1 MRILAVDDEL
11 PGLGALK
18 SAIAKAEP
26 DAEICAFQFPRKAL
40 EFVQENDVYAA
51 LLDIQMAG
59 MSGIELAKK
68 IKLTRPTVHIIFAT
82 GFDSFMKDTFQL
94 HANGYI
100 LKPVTA
106 SKVRAELDNLK
117 NLRDGFVAENAAN
130 AEPADGKRVRIQ
142 CFGNFEVFADGKPL
156 HFKYDKTKEVLAY
169 VVSRRGALCTN
180 SEIIVNVWDDD
191 VNHDSYLR
199 GIRKDL
205 VDMLKE
211 LDLEDILNTQRGK
224 LGIDVSK
231 VSCDYYD
238 FIAGDVNAINSYA
251 GEFMSQYSFAEMI
264 NAELDIQRYKD

>member
-18 SAIAKAEP
+18 SAISKAAP

-40 EFVQENDVYAA
+40 DFVRENDVYAA

-59 MSGIELAKK
+59 MSGIQLAKE
-68 IKLTRPTVHIIFAT
+68 IKLIRPGVHIIFAT
-82 GFDSFMKDTFQL
+82 GFDSFMKDAFQL

-106 SKVRAELDNLK
+106 AKVQAELDNLK
-117 NLRDGFVAENAAN
+117 DLRAGIAAEKAAETE
-130 AEPADGKRVRIQ
+130 APKGVQIQ
-142 CFGNFEVFADGKPL
+142 CFGNFEIFKDGKPM

-169 VVSRRGALCTN
+169 VISRRGALCSN

-191 VNHDSYLR
+191 GNHDSYLR

-205 VDMLKE
+205 VDTLTE
-211 LDLEDILNTQRGK
+211 QGIEDILILQRGK

-238 FIAGDVNAINSYA
+238 FIKGDVNALNKYT
-251 GEFMSQYSFAEMI
+251 GEFMSQYSFGEMI
-264 NAELDIQRYKD
+264 NAELDIQRYSD

>member
-18 SAIAKAEP
+18 SAISKAAP

-40 EFVQENDVYAA
+40 EFVEENDVYAA

-59 MSGIELAKK
+59 MSGIKLAKQ
-68 IKLTRPTVHIIFAT
+68 IKMIRPSVHIIFAT
-82 GFDSFMKDTFQL
+82 GYDNFMKDAFQL

-106 SKVRAELDNLK
+106 AKVKAELDNL
-117 NLRDGFVAENAAN
+117 NELREGFATENAA
-130 AEPADGKRVRIQ
+130 AETDAGKRVRIQ
-142 CFGNFEVFADGKPL
+142 CFGNFEIFADGKPL

-169 VVSRRGALCTN
+169 VVSRRGALCSN
-180 SEIIVNVWDDD
+180 SEIIINVWDDD
-191 VNHDSYLR
+191 INHDSYLR

-205 VDMLKE
+205 VDTLKE
-211 LDLEDILNTQRGK
+211 LGADDIINSQRGK
-224 LGIDVSK
+224 LGIDVTR

-238 FIAGDVNAINSYA
+238 FIEGDVNAINKYA

>member
-18 SAIAKAEP
+18 SAISKAAP

-40 EFVQENDVYAA
+40 DFVRENDVYAA

-59 MSGIELAKK
+59 MSGIKLAKE
-68 IKLTRPTVHIIFAT
+68 IKLIRPGVHIIFAT
-82 GFDSFMKDTFQL
+82 GYDSFMKDAFQL

-106 SKVRAELDNLK
+106 AKVRAELE
-117 NLRDGFVAENAAN
+117 NLRNLREGIAAESAAAEAENVK
-130 AEPADGKRVRIQ
+130 GVRIQ
-142 CFGNFEVFADGKPL
+142 CFGNFEIFADGKPM

-169 VVSRRGALCTN
+169 VVSRRGALCSN

-191 VNHDSYLR
+191 ANHDSYLR

-205 VDMLKE
+205 MDTFKE
-211 LDLEDILNTQRGK
+211 QGCDDILIQQRAK
-224 LGIDVSK
+224 LGIDVTK

-238 FIAGDVNAINSYA
+238 FIEGDVNAINKYS

-264 NAELDIQRYKD
+264 NAELDIQRYSD

>member
-18 SAIAKAEP
+18 AAITKAAP

-40 EFVQENDVYAA
+40 EFVRENDVYAA

-59 MSGIELAKK
+59 MSGIELAKQ
-68 IKLTRPTVHIIFAT
+68 IKLTRPGVHIIFAT
-82 GFDSFMKDTFQL
+82 GFDNFMKDAFQL

-106 SKVRAELDNLK
+106 DKVKAELDNL
-117 NLRDGFVAENAAN
+117 RDLHEGITARTSA
-130 AEPADGKRVRIQ
+130 PSADGKRVSIQ
-142 CFGNFEVFADGKPL
+142 CFGNFEIFVDGRPV

-169 VVSRRGALCTN
+169 TVSRRGAMCSN
-180 SEIIVNVWDDD
+180 NEIIVNVWDDD
-191 VNHDSYLR
+191 DNHESYLR

-205 VDMLKE
+205 VDTLRG
-211 LDLEDILNTQRGK
+211 LDADGILNIQRGK
-224 LGIDVSK
+224 LGIDTAK
-231 VSCDYYD
+231 VSCDYYG
-238 FIAGDVNAINSYA
+238 FIEGDVVAINKYT
-251 GEFMSQYSFAEMI
+251 GEFMSQYGFAEMI

>member
-18 SAIAKAEP
+18 SAISQAAP

-40 EFVQENDVYAA
+40 EFVAENDVYCA

-59 MSGIELAKK
+59 MTGIELAKK
-68 IKLTRPTVHIIFAT
+68 IKLIRPTVHIIFAT
-82 GFDSFMKDTFQL
+82 GYDNFMKDAFQL
-94 HANGYI
+94 HATGYI

-106 SKVRAELDNLK
+106 AKVKAELDSLK
-117 NLRDGFVAENAAN
+117 ELRDGIAAENTAPAAD
-130 AEPADGKRVRIQ
+130 DGKRVRIQ
-142 CFGNFEVFADGKPL
+142 CFGNFEVFVDGKAL

-169 VVSRRGALCTN
+169 AVTRRGALCSN
-180 SEIIVNVWDDD
+180 NEIIANVWDDD
-191 VNHDSYLR
+191 VNHNSYLR
-199 GIRKDL
+199 GIRKDMI
-205 VDMLKE
+205 DTLKE
-211 LDLEDILNTQRGK
+211 LNADDIIVAQRGK
-224 LGIDVSK
+224 FGIDVSK

-238 FIAGDVNAINSYA
+238 FIEGDVSAINRYA

>member
-18 SAIAKAEP
+18 SAISKAAP

-40 EFVQENDVYAA
+40 DFVRENDVYAA

-59 MSGIELAKK
+59 MSGIKLAKQ
-68 IKLTRPTVHIIFAT
+68 IKLIRPGVHIIFAT
-82 GFDSFMKDTFQL
+82 GYDNFMKDAFQL

-106 SKVRAELDNLK
+106 AKVKAELDNLK
-117 NLRDGFVAENAAN
+117 DLREGIAAESAAEG
-130 AEPADGKRVRIQ
+130 AGADKGVRIQ
-142 CFGNFEVFADGKPL
+142 CFGNFEIFSDGRPM

-169 VVSRRGALCTN
+169 VISRRGALCSN

-191 VNHDSYLR
+191 SNHDSYLR

-205 VDMLKE
+205 VDTLTE
-211 LDLEDILNTQRGK
+211 LGAEDILIIQRGK

-231 VSCDYYD
+231 VKCDYYD
-238 FIAGDVNAINSYA
+238 FIEGDVGAINKYS

-264 NAELDIQRYKD
+264 NAELDIQRYSD